1 MPRGRKNLQ
10 EMEVGTKHVKNV
22 VNSGAKPAEPMPK
35 LTNNIPDGQ
44 TSGWEDLGGPTPQ
57 DYKPDNDSAK
67 LKDPA
72 AILAQ
77 VRDVV
82 NRGAGKA
89 DAMQKLA
96 KGAVKESSEDDEDYE
111 VEDEDFDYDEDVE
124 DTDEVEDDDAV
135 EEASSY
141 QEDDEEEDDEEE
153 DEDEDSSK
161 DKKEDKKEKAK
172 KKAKEVEEQ
181 IEVIENQIEE
191 DVEALLS
198 GEELSEEFKF
208 KAKTVFEAAL
218 NARTEQIE
226 EAIIAKYEEQLAEE
240 IEVIAESLTER
251 VDAYLEYVAQEWLEE
266 NAIAIEQGLRSEMT
280 ESFLENLKEL
290 FENHY
295 VSIPEERYDVL
306 ETMAEKLDEMETKL
320 NEQIERNITLNKRL
334 AESVTDVIFSDVSE
348 GLAVSQ
354 KDKLASL
361 AENVEFD
368 SEEEYREKLV
378 ALKESYFPSNSAGTH
393 RNTQDYLVEDTN
405 DYSPYNTPSGT
416 MGIYL
421 SALERVSKK

>member
-10 EMEVGTKHVKNV
+10 EMEVGTSHVKNV

-35 LTNNIPDGQ
+35 LTTGIPDGQ
-44 TSGWEDLGGPTPQ
+44 KAGWEDLGGPTPQ

-89 DAMQKLA
+89 DPMQTLA
-96 KGAVKESSEDDEDYE
+96 KGAVKES
-111 VEDEDFDYDEDVE
+111 
-124 DTDEVEDDDAV
+124 T
-135 EEASSY
+135 
-141 QEDDEEEDDEEE
+141 EDDEEFEEVDDEGVEYDEEDEELEEASHCDDNMEDDDEDDENL
-153 DEDEDSSK
+153 K
-161 DKKEDKKEKAK
+161 HKKAK
-172 KKAKEVEEQ
+172 KEEKMQ
-181 IEVIENQIEE
+181 EEIEEIESQIEE

-226 EAIIAKYEEQLAEE
+226 EAIIVKYEEQLAEE
-240 IEVIAESLTER
+240 VQAIAESLTER
-251 VDAYLEYVAQEWLEE
+251 VDSYLEYVSQEWIEE
-266 NAIAIEQGLRSEMT
+266 NALAIENGLRAEMT
-280 ESFLENLKEL
+280 ESFLVNLKEL

-295 VSIPEERYDVL
+295 VSIPEEKYDVI
-306 ETMAEKLDEMETKL
+306 ESMVDKLDEMETKL

-334 AESVTDVIFSDVSE
+334 AESVTDVIFSEISE
-348 GLAVSQ
+348 GLALSQ

-361 AENVEFD
+361 VENVEFD

-378 ALKESYFPSNSAGTH
+378 ALRESYFHSNAVTH
-393 RNTQDYLVEDTN
+393 RNTQDYLVEDTT
-405 DYSPYNTPSGT
+405 DYSPNSTPSGT

-421 SALERVSKK
+421 NALERVSKK